1 MSKFKGFLTI
11 IKNYRIL
18 KLRKKTNQLKP
29 KQKVLK
35 GLQLRFLTSRIKMK
49 LMYGAMSLTHQ
60 SMLNILQFRYVDLLG
75 SNGIQQSPQKVL
87 TKDLKNLRLP
97 KMGLQKSIYLK
108 SPLIYFFM
116 EV

>member
-1 MSKFKGFLTI
+1 MNVRKSIIMSKIKGFLTI

-18 KLRKKTNQLKP
+18 KLRKKMNQLKP
-29 KQKVLK
+29 KKKVLK
-35 GLQLRFLTSRIKMK
+35 GLQLRFLTSRIKIK
-49 LMYGAMSLTHQ
+49 IMYGTMSLTHQ

-97 KMGLQKSIYLK
+97 KMGLQKSIY
-108 SPLIYFFM
+108 
-116 EV
+116 